1 MMNRPFSTY
10 NGGKNGSGTYQQII
24 NFIPKI
30 DLFID
35 AMVGN
40 GGIVTNLLLPGLT
53 VINDLDKSIIDA
65 YDVTGLGGKIIKL
78 NLDYSTVID
87 RYDGR
92 ILNTLFYF
100 DPPYLKDTRKSKRNI
115 YRYEWETLDHVKFLT
130 RCSSV
135 QSSVMISHYPCPLYD
150 DYLKGW
156 HTHDF
161 NSMTRSGLRTERIYM
176 NYPRPEVLQDFR
188 YVGDNFR
195 ERQRIKRKIARFLIR
210 LEAMPEPERIAIL
223 SSAIAKYNDASV
235 QLSSIDKNILPYLNA
250 VPGYAGI
257 AGQME
262 LI

>member
-1 MMNRPFSTY
+1 MNRPFSTY

-24 NFIPKI
+24 NFIPKV

-40 GGIVTNLLLPGLT
+40 GGIVTNLSLPGLT
-53 VINDLDKSIIDA
+53 VINDVDKSVIDA
-65 YDVTGLGGKIIKL
+65 YDVTGDTDRIIKL

-87 RYDGR
+87 RYDGKV
-92 ILNTLFYF
+92 LKSLFYF
-100 DPPYLKDTRKSKRNI
+100 DPPYLKDTRKSKRNL
-115 YRYEWETLDHVKFLT
+115 YAYEWETLDHVKFLT
-130 RCSSV
+130 RCSSI
-135 QSSVMISHYPCPLYD
+135 QSGVMISHYPCPLYD

-156 HTHDF
+156 YTHDF
-161 NSMTRSGLRTERIYM
+161 KAMTRKGPRTERIYM

-188 YVGDNFR
+188 YVGDNYR
-195 ERQRIKRKIARFLIR
+195 ERQRIKRKIGRFLTR
-210 LEAMPEPERIAIL
+210 LETMPEPERIAIL

-235 QLSSIDKNILPYLNA
+235 LLSSIDKNNIQNLNA
-250 VPGYAGI
+250 VPGYAGF